1 MKKNFLAVAL
11 AVVIASGVALAAVSG
26 GSVMRKQGSTY
37 IVNTT
42 TLCSQRGYHS
52 TTPLEVYI
60 KGNKV
65 VKVVALKNSET
76 PQVFS
81 KVTSQLLSKMAGK
94 SLSKASAV
102 DGITGATYSSRA
114 VKANV
119 AAAVAYYK
127 KHK

>member
-1 MKKNFLAVAL
+1 MQPSTEEVSC
-11 AVVIASGVALAAVSG
+11 ASKAAHTLSTPPRCAVSA
-26 GSVMRKQGSTY
+26 VIT
-37 IVNTT
+37 V
-42 TLCSQRGYHS
+42 L
-52 TTPLEVYI
+52 PLWKYI

-81 KVTSQLLSKMAGK
+81 KVTSQLLPKMAGK